1 MIEAAQLIAN
11 LAHHP
16 VVDGEEEASLLKVL
30 RFLALSPDPF
40 GRANPEGHITGSAVI
55 GRPDGSAFLLVHHR
69 KLGRWLQPG
78 GHTDP
83 GDADVLATALRE
95 AREETGLTAL
105 SAAAGGRPFD
115 VDVHEIPE
123 RPGEPAH
130 LHFDVRYLA
139 TTSETALAAQV
150 EEVAGVRWFTLEE
163 ALTAPVDASLA
174 RALRKA
180 EKLLTPSPG
189 GRGDYGLPSRQ

>member
-1 MIEAAQLIAN
+1 VIEAAQLIAN

-16 VVDGEEEASLLKVL
+16 AVDAEEEAALLRIL
-30 RFLALSPDPF
+30 RFLALSPEPF

-55 GRPDGSAFLLVHHR
+55 GRADGSAFLLVHHR

-83 GDADVLATALRE
+83 DDADVLATALRE
-95 AREETGLTAL
+95 AREETGLSSLDAAL
-105 SAAAGGRPFD
+105 GGRPFD
-115 VDVHEIPE
+115 VDVHAIPE

-130 LHFDVRYLA
+130 LHFDVRYLV
-139 TTSETALAAQV
+139 TTSQTELLAQDD
-150 EEVAGVRWFTLEE
+150 EVAGIRWFTLEE
-163 ALTAPVDASLA
+163 ALAEGVEGSLV

-180 EKLLTPSPG
+180 HKRLA
-189 GRGDYGLPSRQ
+189 R